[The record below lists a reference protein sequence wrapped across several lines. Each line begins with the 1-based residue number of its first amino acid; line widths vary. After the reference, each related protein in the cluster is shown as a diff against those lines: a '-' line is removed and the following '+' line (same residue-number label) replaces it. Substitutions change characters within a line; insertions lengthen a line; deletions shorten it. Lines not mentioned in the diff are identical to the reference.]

1 MTWKK
6 GRCSVKSDNLKLIA
20 MLAMTMDH
28 VIKTIPGENIWLSII
43 GRAAAIIFVYEV
55 VRGVSVTKDI
65 NNYAKRMLYIALAA
79 QPFYMLLFETY
90 ALNICFTLYLVIK
103 ILEFKGQLNKQYMI
117 MLSAVI
123 LTFTIGLDNS
133 FLMLVFALLIDMKM
147 DSVEVLVGSI
157 WITALGMIIITGY
170 NIIHAYMLL
179 AALIIF
185 FFKGQS
191 EYIPR
196 NVFYIYYPLHL
207 ILLLGVKLVV
217 GN

>member
-1 MTWKK
+1 M
-6 GRCSVKSDNLKLIA
+6 KSDNLKVIA
-20 MLAMTMDH
+20 LLAMTMDH
-28 VIKTIPGENIWLSII
+28 VIKTLPGDNLWLLII
-43 GRAAAIIFVYEV
+43 GRVAAVIFVYEV

-65 NNYAKRMLYIALAA
+65 SNYARRMLYIALAA

-90 ALNICFTLYLVIK
+90 SLNICFTLFLVIK
-103 ILEFKGQLNKQYMI
+103 ILEFKGQLNKQYI
-117 MLSAVI
+117 VMLAAVM

-133 FLMLVFALLIDMKM
+133 FLMLVFALLIDMAK

-157 WITALGMIIITGY
+157 WFTALGMIIITGY
-170 NIIHAYMLL
+170 DLIHAYMLL
-179 AALIIF
+179 AALLIY

-191 EYIPR
+191 HYIPR

-207 ILLLGVKLVV
+207 ILLLGVKVVV